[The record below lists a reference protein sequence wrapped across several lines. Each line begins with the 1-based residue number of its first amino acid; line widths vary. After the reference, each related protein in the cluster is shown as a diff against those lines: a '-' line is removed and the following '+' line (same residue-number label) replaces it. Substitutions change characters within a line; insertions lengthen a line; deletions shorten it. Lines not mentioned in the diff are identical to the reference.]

1 MIFVRSKTSIGD
13 VVLDATLRV
22 KHQIVAQVS
31 TSPLEDGVD
40 ITDHVRI
47 LPQNME
53 IVGIITPT
61 ENTLLAQFGPNGGPA
76 AALGISGGER
86 DVEAWNDLTSLILAR
101 KRLEIVTRYKT
112 YFVLPIELLA
122 DEDAGFG
129 MALQFTMRFLEIEIG
144 TVESLDGVA
153 DLLKDTV
160 AGKTGSDN
168 LGLQQ
173 VGDPETVPAN
183 DAKPKPQIVNPWT
196 GSVGVAA

>member
-1 MIFVRSKTSIGD
+1 MIFVRSRTSIGD

-22 KHQIVAQVS
+22 KHQVVAQVS
-31 TSPLEDGVD
+31 TSPLEDGAE

-47 LPQNME
+47 LPQNLEM
-53 IVGIITPT
+53 VGIITPT
-61 ENTLLAQFGPNGGPA
+61 ENTLLAQFGPSGGPA
-76 AALGISGGER
+76 AALGIGGGER
-86 DVEAWNDLTSLILAR
+86 DVEAWNDLRSLILAR
-101 KRLEIVTRYKT
+101 KRLEIVTRYQT

-144 TVESLDGVA
+144 TVESLDGIAA
-153 DLLKDTV
+153 DLQDTV

-173 VGDPETVPAN
+173 LGDAEAVPAN
-183 DAKPKPQIVNPWT
+183 DVKVKPQVVNPWT
-196 GSVGVAA
+196 GAVGAAA

>member
-1 MIFVRSKTSIGD
+1 MIFVRSRTSIGD
-13 VVLDATLRV
+13 VQLDATLRV
-22 KHQIVAQVS
+22 KHQVVAQVS
-31 TSPLEDGVD
+31 TSPLEDGAE

-53 IVGIITPT
+53 MVGIITPT
-61 ENTLLAQFGPNGGPA
+61 ENTLLAQLGPTGGPA

-86 DVEAWNDLTSLILAR
+86 DVEAWNDLRALILAR
-101 KRLEIVTRYKT
+101 KRLEIVTRYQT
-112 YFVLPIELLA
+112 YFVLPLELLA

-153 DLLKDTV
+153 VDLQDTV

-173 VGDPETVPAN
+173 LADPEEVPAN
-183 DAKPKPQIVNPWT
+183 DAKVKPQVVNPWT
-196 GSVGVAA
+196 GAVGNAA

>member
-1 MIFVRSKTSIGD
+1 MIYVRSRTSIGD
-13 VVLDATLRV
+13 VQIDATLRV
-22 KHQIVAQVS
+22 KHQVVAQVS
-31 TSPLEDGVD
+31 TSPLEDGAE

-53 IVGIITPT
+53 MVGIITPT
-61 ENTLLAQFGPNGGPA
+61 ENTLLAQLGPTGGPA
-76 AALGISGGER
+76 AALGVAGGER
-86 DVEAWNDLTSLILAR
+86 DVEAWNDLRALILAR
-101 KRLEIVTRYKT
+101 KRLEIVTRYQT

-153 DLLKDTV
+153 VDLQDTV

-173 VGDPETVPAN
+173 LADPEEVPAN
-183 DAKPKPQIVNPWT
+183 DAKVKPQVVNPWT
-196 GSVGVAA
+196 GAVGNAA

>member
-1 MIFVRSKTSIGD
+1 MIFVRSRTSIGD

-22 KHQIVAQVS
+22 KHQVVAQVS
-31 TSPLEDGVD
+31 TSPLEDGAE

-53 IVGIITPT
+53 MVGIITPT
-61 ENTLLAQFGPNGGPA
+61 ENTLLAQLGPTGGPA

-86 DVEAWNDLTSLILAR
+86 DVEAWNDLRALILAR
-101 KRLEIVTRYKT
+101 KRLEIVTRYQT

-144 TVESLDGVA
+144 TVESLGGVA
-153 DLLKDTV
+153 ADLQDTV

-173 VGDPETVPAN
+173 LADPEAVPAN
-183 DAKPKPQIVNPWT
+183 DVKVKPQVVNHWT
-196 GSVGVAA
+196 GSVGAAA